1 MSGWIKLH
9 RQIWDHWLY
18 QEKRSFSRYE
28 AWLDILLMANHSDN
42 KVLLGSELIEVERGS
57 FITSELKLM
66 DRWGWSKK
74 KLRTF
79 LELLEKEG
87 MIQKKSDRK
96 KTTIKVLN
104 YGLYQGSGDH
114 GETTERPRRDY
125 EETQTRMIKNDKNEK
140 NDINI
145 SSSRKKPR
153 FYSED
158 DRYYKMAVYFH
169 GKVMEVAALNNKEH
183 LVRDANL
190 QKWADEFRKIVELD
204 KRDTKEL
211 KQIIDWATSDPFWQ
225 TNILSPGK
233 LRKQYVNLAM
243 QMSRPRQSGEK
254 KNKVTSNLVFLR
266 AQLEGGERDEQTGSQ
281 LAIDQSISSL
291 PPFRS

>member
-42 KVLLGSELIEVERGS
+42 RVLLGSELIEVERGS

-140 NDINI
+140 KDNI
-145 SSSRKKPR
+145 SSSRNKPKV
-153 FYSED
+153 YSED
-158 DRYYKMAVYFH
+158 DKYYRMALYFYSR
-169 GKVMEVAALNNKEH
+169 VMEVATLNNKEH

-225 TNILSPGK
+225 TNILSPSK

-243 QMSRPRQSGEK
+243 QMSRRRRSDDR
-254 KNKVTSNLVFLR
+254 KNKVNDNLVFLR
-266 AQLEGGERDEQTGSQ
+266 AQLEGGEMDEQTGSQ
-281 LAIDQSISSL
+281 LAIDQSIGSL

>member
-1 MSGWIKLH
+1 MADGTKLKIKRGQHLTSIRKIAQGIGWYERGLWKEPNPKTIS
-9 RQIWDHWLY
+9 QILEWMTSAGMIRVDNGNRKYTLITIVNWDLY
-18 QEKRSFSRYE
+18 QS
-28 AWLDILLMANHSDN
+28 NDN
-42 KVLLGSELIEVERGS
+42 ESNSKVTV
-57 FITSELKLM
+57 
-66 DRWGWSKK
+66 SKQS
-74 KLRTF
+74 
-79 LELLEKEG
+79 LE
-87 MIQKKSDRK
+87 
-96 KTTIKVLN
+96 TN
-104 YGLYQGSGDH
+104 N
-114 GETTERPRRDY
+114 
-125 EETQTRMIKNDKNEK
+125 NDKNDK

-169 GKVMEVAALNNKEH
+169 NKVKEVAAINNKEH

-225 TNILSPGK
+225 TNILSPSK

-254 KNKVTSNLVFLR
+254 KSKVTDNLVFLR
-266 AQLEGGERDEQTGSQ
+266 SQLEGGERDEQTGSR
-281 LAIDQSISSL
+281 LAINQSISSL